1 MQKFEV
7 NFFKKEDGSC
17 PTKEFLDSLDRKMR
31 AKMLKSLELLEVYG
45 NQLREPYSKSL
56 EDGIFEVRA
65 KQGTDITRILY
76 FFVVGQQIILT
87 KDCANFVSQCLY
99 AGSFAPMGQYVWY
112 HRFSLFHNQ
121 RRAICCHWGTVY
133 GLHSFL
139 TSSAMRNKIK
149 GTITITSSNLVSTIR
164 KGIIQP
170 GDVVFFSYYGGSFGH
185 TALIGLIDYAN
196 TDIFYYAHTD
206 PRDARKK
213 THGFKLFFSNFKSGK
228 LKIIRIR

>member
-56 EDGIFEVRA
+56 EDGIFEVSA

-87 KDCANFVSQCLY
+87 NGFV
-99 AGSFAPMGQYVWY
+99 
-112 HRFSLFHNQ
+112 
-121 RRAICCHWGTVY
+121 
-133 GLHSFL
+133 
-139 TSSAMRNKIK
+139 
-149 GTITITSSNLVSTIR
+149 
-164 KGIIQP
+164 
-170 GDVVFFSYYGGSFGH
+170 
-185 TALIGLIDYAN
+185 
-196 TDIFYYAHTD
+196 
-206 PRDARKK
+206 KK
-213 THGFKLFFSNFKSGK
+213 TMKTPPAEIALAKKYRAEYLNRKENSDE
-228 LKIIRIR
+228 